1 MARESL
7 FAGGAVVVLGV
18 TLLAAALVPGTLAE
32 PTDDVRS
39 SRMDIADT
47 TLAAGAVGGES
58 ATLTVSTYLQHSG
71 ATAENVTVVYRAID
85 TDTGLVAT
93 TVRREVGSVS
103 VDGELAV
110 TANLTVERQGGYRI
124 ETLVYQDER
133 RIETGRTTVNGVGT
147 LQPGYAR
154 SPVKF
159 HRFETVDLPAVQYSI
174 ETVRDNRTTLSVT
187 TLLTNEGDAPAGD
200 LRVVVTAR
208 QADSNIVA
216 ARSSMRISGVEPGR
230 TVTPSTRLTVAT
242 GYNYHLDA
250 LLYKDGVI
258 VGTAQSAANLDPTET
273 ISTNQTRRKVGLQVE
288 DFERSDPSGRDRGR
302 RTATPTQ
309 GEGPGF
315 GVAIA
320 LVAVALFGTA
330 VLGRRWFP

>member
-18 TLLAAALVPGTLAE
+18 TLLAAALVPGTLAQ
-32 PTDDVRS
+32 PGDDVRS
-39 SRMDIADT
+39 SRLDIADT
-47 TLAAGAVGGES
+47 TLAAGAVGGET
-58 ATLTVSTYLQHSG
+58 ATLTVQTSLRHFG
-71 ATAENVTVVYRAID
+71 GPAENVTVVYRAID

-93 TVRREVGSVS
+93 TVSREVGAVS

-110 TANLTVERQGGYRI
+110 TTNLTVERQGGYRI
-124 ETLVYQDER
+124 ETLVYQDQR
-133 RIETGRTTVNGVGT
+133 RIETVRTTVNGVGT
-147 LQPGYAR
+147 LQPDYAR

-174 ETVRDNRTTLSVT
+174 ENVRDNRTTLSVT

-216 ARSSMRISGVEPGR
+216 ARSSMRVSGIEPGR
-230 TVTPSTRLTVAT
+230 TATPSTRLTVAT

-288 DFERSDPSGRDRGR
+288 DFERAGPGGRDRPRG
-302 RTATPTQ
+302 TGTPQ
-309 GEGPGF
+309 PAQGPGF
-315 GVAIA
+315 GVPIA
-320 LVAVALFGTA
+320 LLAVALLGTA
-330 VLGRRWFP
+330 VLVRRWSG